1 MAAECQIHPLFPTPL
16 GSYRG
21 FPQQELLLGAVMA
34 QMKQAEGHTNARDP
48 HLSHYF
54 DRGGIGALDLQEP
67 VFCALRAWILECSLD
82 FVQTVLGLRCDALI
96 VASSW
101 LNRCGVGGAQVAH
114 SHENSLVSGT
124 YYLNFRAGHAPIQFW
139 RPAAATVANVP
150 YLSLAS
156 DPAQPQN
163 AFTTP
168 QIQIAPSA
176 GSLLLWPS
184 HLLHGHSGNATPD
197 RLTLSFNLLPRR
209 LVGSSYSLEI
219 VEPGQDQ
226 PG

>member
-1 MAAECQIHPLFPTPL
+1 MAAERQIHPLFPTPL

-21 FPQQELLLGAVMA
+21 FSQQEPLLEAVMA
-34 QMKQAEGHTNARDP
+34 QMAQAEGHSNAQDP
-48 HLSHYF
+48 QLSHYF
-54 DRGGIGALDLQEP
+54 DRGGPGVLDLQEP
-67 VFCALRAWILECSLD
+67 VFRALRAWILDCSLD
-82 FVQTVLGLRCDALI
+82 FVQTVLGLRCDGLI

-101 LNRCGVGGAQVAH
+101 LNRCGVGGAQAAH

-124 YYLNFRAGHAPIQFW
+124 YYLSFREGHAPIQFF
-139 RPAAATVANVP
+139 RPAAAAVANVP
-150 YLSLAS
+150 YLSLAA

-163 AFTTP
+163 AFTTS
-168 QIQIAPSA
+168 QIQIAPAS

-209 LVGSSYSLEI
+209 LVGSSYCLEI
-219 VEPGQDQ
+219 VEPGRDQ
-226 PG
+226 TD

>member
-1 MAAECQIHPLFPTPL
+1 MAAERQIHPLFPTPL

-21 FPQQELLLGAVMA
+21 FPQQEALLEAVMA
-34 QMKQAEGHTNARDP
+34 EMEQAEAHTNAQDSQ
-48 HLSHYF
+48 LSHYF
-54 DRGGIGALDLQEP
+54 DRGARGVLDLQEP
-67 VFCALRAWILECSLD
+67 VFRALRSWILECSLD
-82 FVQTVLGLRCDALI
+82 FVQTVLGLGCDELI
-96 VASSW
+96 VTSSW
-101 LNRCGVGGAQVAH
+101 LNRCGVGGAQAAH

-124 YYLNFRAGHAPIQFW
+124 YYLSFREGHAPIQFW
-139 RPAAATVANVP
+139 RPTAAAVANVP
-150 YLSLAS
+150 YLSIAS

-168 QIQIAPSA
+168 QIQIAPST

-219 VEPGQDQ
+219 VEPGRDQ
-226 PG
+226 LD